1 MPLSAIKHSRN
12 STFYFLLTI
21 ALLLA
26 SCSPTPAAP
35 PTPLI
40 PTPIPTSPVL
50 PDASPTAD
58 ATADAEPT
66 TAPAMTRPQYTMQVV
81 LDYANKSVAV
91 DETIVYPNHTTHPL
105 TDMVLAVEPDLW
117 QNCFTLGSLALD
129 GSTVSSYALDK
140 QKLSFALPSVL
151 QPGATVS
158 IHIQYSL
165 ALPKL
170 VQQHGVRPQI
180 FGYSQLQMNLTDW
193 YPFVV
198 PNIGGQWVLH
208 EPWYYGE
215 HLVYD
220 AADFTVQVKP
230 ADPAVTP
237 IIASSGAPS
246 AAASPNG
253 GGTTY
258 TLTAGRTFAIS
269 ASTEYQTSSVQVGDV
284 AVTSYYFPFYKG
296 AGEAAMNTAAQAIQI
311 YSQRYG
317 PYPHK
322 TLAIV
327 LGDFNDG
334 MEFSALFF
342 MTRGAYNLFDGTFQN
357 LTTTVSAH
365 ETAHQWWFEQVASDQ
380 ALNPWM
386 DEALAAYSEHVFYE
400 SAHPEAVDWWW
411 SYWIPRV
418 GGSQATSWV
427 DTDIYSAGG
436 FIPYTNGVYMRG
448 ARFLDAL
455 RQRIGDQSFFA
466 FLQDYLFQENG
477 KIAAPSDFFH
487 ILASHTTTDYA
498 DIVRQYFQNV
508 Y

>member
-1 MPLSAIKHSRN
+1 
-12 STFYFLLTI
+12 
-21 ALLLA
+21 
-26 SCSPTPAAP
+26 
-35 PTPLI
+35 
-40 PTPIPTSPVL
+40 
-50 PDASPTAD
+50 
-58 ATADAEPT
+58 
-66 TAPAMTRPQYTMQVV
+66 
-81 LDYANKSVAV
+81 
-91 DETIVYPNHTTHPL
+91 
-105 TDMVLAVEPDLW
+105 
-117 QNCFTLGSLALD
+117 
-129 GSTVSSYALDK
+129 
-140 QKLSFALPSVL
+140 
-151 QPGATVS
+151 
-158 IHIQYSL
+158 QYSL

-208 EPWYYGE
+208 DPWYYGE

-220 AADFTVQVKP
+220 AADYIVQVKP

-246 AAASPNG
+246 AGASQSSE
-253 GGTTY
+253 GTTY

-269 ASTEYQTSSVQVGDV
+269 ASTEYQTSSMQVGDV

-317 PYPHK
+317 PYSHK
-322 TLAIV
+322 TLAVV

-342 MTRGAYNLFDGTFQN
+342 MARGAYNLYDGTFQN

-386 DEALAAYSEHVFYE
+386 DEGLAAYSEHVFYE

-411 SYWIPRV
+411 SYWLPRV

-487 ILASHTTTDYA
+487 ILAAHTTTDYS